1 MSIKIVIIAKLEE
14 TRKELSSILDDEDIY
29 IAGQFKDGAS
39 ALSRIESV
47 DPDIVIMALDTD
59 ESDVFSISERIYLN
73 RPSCVVMLITKSMD
87 VDLLQRAMKSGIRH
101 VFPWTRYNKTLIDN
115 VKTVYYTE
123 SSHHMAL
130 SGYQGLGHTSKVVTV
145 FGTKGGS
152 GKTTI
157 AVNLAVCLAKKRKRV
172 ALIDLDLQYGDANI
186 FLNLN
191 TNDTLYELIQGYA
204 DFDIDT
210 IRSYMLTHSSGVHV
224 LSAPKSPEYAEFI
237 KKEHIEKLLNVIRP
251 YYDYVIIDVASNFND
266 STILAIDSST
276 LILMVT
282 GLDVSILRN
291 SKISLKVLE
300 SLKQNNKVMLVVN
313 RDTKGTITVNDV
325 KKTLQYSVAGVIP
338 SDWRTVGTALNTGIP
353 FVLNVKKSKVADAIT
368 ALADNVL
375 GYTPPKKTEE
385 AV

>member
-1 MSIKIVIIAKLEE
+1 MSIKLVIIGRLEE
-14 TRKELSSILDDEDIY
+14 TRSRLCSILADEEIY
-29 IAGQFKDGAS
+29 IAGQFHDGAS

-47 DPDIVIMALDTD
+47 APDIVIMALDTD

-73 RPSCVVMLITKSMD
+73 RPSCVVMLIVKNMD

-101 VFPWTRYNKTLIDN
+101 VIPWTRYNKTLIES
-115 VKTVYYTE
+115 VKTVYNTE
-123 SSHHMAL
+123 ISHRMAL

-157 AVNLAVCLAKKRKRV
+157 AVNLAVCLAKKRKKV
-172 ALIDLDLQYGDANI
+172 ALIDLDLQYGDANL

-191 TNDTLYELIQGYA
+191 TNDTLYELVQGYA

-210 IRSYMLTHSSGVHV
+210 IRSYMMTHSSGVHV
-224 LSAPKSPEYAEFI
+224 LSAPQSPEYADFI

-251 YYDYVIIDVASNFND
+251 YYDYLIIDVASSFND
-266 STILAIDSST
+266 STIMAIDSST

-300 SLKQNNKVMLVVN
+300 SLKQNKKVMTVVN
-313 RDTKGTITVNDV
+313 RDTKGTITINDV
-325 KKTLQYSVAGVIP
+325 KKILQCPVAAVIP
-338 SDWRTVGTALNTGIP
+338 SDWKTVGSALNTGVP
-353 FVLNVKKSKVADAIT
+353 FVLNVRKSKAAGAIE
-368 ALADNVL
+368 ALTNNVL
-375 GYTPPKKTEE
+375 GYKPQKETEE